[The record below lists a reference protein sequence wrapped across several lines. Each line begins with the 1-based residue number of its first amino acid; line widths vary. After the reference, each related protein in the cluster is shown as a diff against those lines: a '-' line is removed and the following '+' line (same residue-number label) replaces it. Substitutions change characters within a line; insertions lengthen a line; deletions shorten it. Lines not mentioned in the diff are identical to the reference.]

1 MKFLYLAKNN
11 IEAEIIKDKLLQ
23 LNIESFFIGS
33 NLHMAI
39 GELPLDAL
47 YIKIFVDEDEYQDA
61 NKFIEEYIQSFKIDS
76 EEFWLC
82 KKCNEESPKSINLCW
97 KCGCDFF

>member
-23 LNIESFFIGS
+23 LNIKSFFIGS

-47 YIKIFVDEDEYQDA
+47 YVKIFVDEDEYQDA
-61 NKFIEEYIQSFKIDS
+61 NKVSLILDLGNTRSIGLLLERDNSNNAKHISNKRLEEQIKTIF
-76 EEFWLC
+76 
-82 KKCNEESPKSINLCW
+82 
-97 KCGCDFF
+97 

>member
-23 LNIESFFIGS
+23 LEIDSYFLGS

-39 GELPLDAL
+39 GELPLEAL
-47 YIKIFVDEDEYQDA
+47 YVKIFVKESNYQEA
-61 NKFIEEYIQSFKIDS
+61 NQFIEEYKVSYNIDK
-76 EEFWLC
+76 EGIFLC
-82 KKCNEESPKSINLCW
+82 GNCNEESPKSINICW
-97 KCGCDFF
+97 NCGFEIN